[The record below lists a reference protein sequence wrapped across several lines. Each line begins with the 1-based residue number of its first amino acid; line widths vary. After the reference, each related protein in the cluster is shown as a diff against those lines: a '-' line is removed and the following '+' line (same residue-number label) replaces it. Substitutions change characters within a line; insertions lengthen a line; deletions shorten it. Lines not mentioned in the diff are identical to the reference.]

1 MSVAIAT
8 MGMFCNDLTG
18 PVQGADDL
26 GSDPYAFGGGAIP
39 GSFAA
44 KQKQKRLKVVVKKVN
59 TFRKPTEIKV
69 QIND

>member
-26 GSDPYAFGGGAIP
+26 GSDPIAYGGGPMP
-39 GSFAA
+39 GAYPLP
-44 KQKQKRLKVVVKKVN
+44 KKRMKISVKNVN
-59 TFRKPTEIKV
+59 TLNEQTLQIKV
-69 QIND
+69 LTDA